1 MRQHSGVADCMRC
14 AGVFAV
20 LRVILMSCTDGPSV
34 FVFVVE
40 SAADPAVAAVA
51 ALMQQQGAVSLQ
63 QQQWPAGVLSVW
75 RQEQPGAAGRLVVT
89 AQAGLAS
96 TCSQKIHK

>member
-1 MRQHSGVADCMRC
+1 
-14 AGVFAV
+14 
-20 LRVILMSCTDGPSV
+20 MSCTDGPSV

-63 QQQWPAGVLSVW
+63 HEQQQNPHQQRQQWPAGVPSVW